1 MHFKDIALYLEYE
14 TLTTTHQYVEANMAM
29 KEQALARLQEPTA
42 VVPSRFQPTD
52 ALRQFLENL

>member
-1 MHFKDIALYLEYE
+1 
-14 TLTTTHQYVEANMAM
+14 MAM
-29 KEQALARLQEPTA
+29 KEQALARLQDPTA